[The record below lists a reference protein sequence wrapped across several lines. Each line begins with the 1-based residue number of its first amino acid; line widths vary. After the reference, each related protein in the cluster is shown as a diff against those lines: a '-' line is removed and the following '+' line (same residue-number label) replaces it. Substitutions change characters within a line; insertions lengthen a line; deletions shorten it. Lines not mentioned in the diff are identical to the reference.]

1 MVGGIQVREFYTYL
15 NSFHSFFFNYEFI
28 GHERICIA
36 WKIGELIDRLLE
48 SKAGSVTE
56 NSNENTITDQSKFRY
71 GEGYRDGFQRRN
83 QLASI
88 PWIARPNAHIQPSYS
103 SGGTTEDRISSARP
117 DSSPGLWLMRNHPQ
131 V

>member
-1 MVGGIQVREFYTYL
+1 MVGGVQVREFYTYL
-15 NSFHSFFFNYEFI
+15 NSYHSFFFNYEFT
-28 GHERICIA
+28 GHERIYIA
-36 WKIGELIDRLLE
+36 WKIAELTDRLLE

-56 NSNENTITDQSKFRY
+56 NSNENTHYRPKQIRY

-88 PWIARPNAHIQPSYS
+88 PWIARPNGHIQPSYS

-117 DSSPGLWLMRNHPQ
+117 DSSPGLWLMRNHLQ